1 MGTELSFHLRHSK
14 MEMKILLLLAFS
26 AQVILCCNDN
36 ATENFTEIPTT
47 IPNLSVLN
55 VTDDQPPP
63 SSYSH
68 QVKRSASGTC
78 RYDSECDG
86 CGASATVNGKR
97 ACCAG
102 CGGSVSNINGV
113 CTCNCDSLI
122 DSLIGSSIDS
132 LIGSLIGSLI
142 DSLISNWR

>member
-1 MGTELSFHLRHSK
+1 MGTELSFHLKHSK

-36 ATENFTEIPTT
+36 ATAENITEIPAT
-47 IPNLSVLN
+47 IPDLSVLN
-55 VTDDQPPP
+55 VTDEQPPP

-78 RYDSECDG
+78 RYGSDCDG
-86 CGASATVNGKR
+86 CRASTSVNGER

-102 CGGSVSNINGV
+102 CGGSITNINGV
-113 CTCNCDSLI
+113 CICN
-122 DSLIGSSIDS
+122 
-132 LIGSLIGSLI
+132 
-142 DSLISNWR
+142 